1 MTTTSKLTCQ
11 PRYGTPRTPERP
23 TLGHAV
29 AEVARRLG
37 KPLMPWQRYVAD
49 VALEVD
55 PITGRLAYD
64 EVGLTVPRQSGKSTL
79 ILAKAVHRATAT
91 GFFGDR
97 QKIVYTAQ
105 TRNKAREKWEEDYAA
120 DLKASKTFASRIK
133 PHFGNGNEHIRFSNG
148 SRFGI
153 ESTTEKAGHGS
164 TLDEAYIDEAFAQAD
179 NRLEQAFS
187 PAMITRP
194 NTQTWWVST
203 AGWLDGSPYLIDKVA
218 RGRDQVEMGMR
229 EGLAYFEWSAPDDAD
244 PEDRTVW
251 QQCMPALGHTI
262 TEEAVAAELRKMA
275 GNLNDF
281 RRAYLNQWVL
291 KDDPNTETIV
301 DMAVWQQLEDIEQ
314 ARPDPV
320 AFSVVVSPDR
330 KWASIGLAGVRS
342 DGHRHLQI
350 VQAGRGTGWVPA
362 RLAELVDQWKPV
374 GVAIQPASPA
384 GSLLA
389 PIEAAGVKR
398 QIVKLST
405 TDYAQSCAMF
415 ADGVAEESVR
425 HMGQPQVNTSIGAA
439 RRKPSG
445 GSFLYESG
453 DPKIDISPLRAV
465 TLALYALESG
475 LTNKPQRSGKAAFY

>member
-1 MTTTSKLTCQ
+1 MTTTSKLISR
-11 PRYGTPRTPERP
+11 PRYATSRTPDRP

-120 DLKASKTFASRIK
+120 ELKASKTFGPRIK

-164 TLDEAYIDEAFAQAD
+164 TLDEAYIDEAFAQVD

-203 AGWLDGSPYLIDKVA
+203 AGWLDGSPYLLDKVT

-244 PEDRTVW
+244 PDDRDVW
-251 QQCMPALGHTI
+251 RECMPALGYTI
-262 TEEAVAAELRKMA
+262 TEEAIAAELRKME

-281 RRAYLNQWVL
+281 RRAYLNQWVTR
-291 KDDPNTETIV
+291 DQPDVVPVI
-301 DMAVWQQLEDIEQ
+301 DMAGWAEQIGIERV
-314 ARPDPV
+314 RPKPV
-320 AFSVVVSPDR
+320 AFSVTVSNDR
-330 KWASIGLAGVRS
+330 KWSSIGLAGRRA
-342 DGHRHLQI
+342 DGSRHVQI
-350 VQAGRGTGWVPA
+350 VQAGRGTGWVPS
-362 RLAELVDQWKPV
+362 RLAELERDWRPT
-374 GVAIQPASPA
+374 GVIVNASGPA
-384 GSLLA
+384 GSLIA
-389 PIEAAGVKR
+389 PIEAAGVK
-398 QIVKLST
+398 VTKAT
-405 TDYAQSCAMF
+405 TADYAQGCAMLS
-415 ADGVAEESVR
+415 DGVFERTIHHAD
-425 HMGQPQVNTSIGAA
+425 QPQVNASLGAA
-439 RRKPSG
+439 RKKKTAGGAYYFVPTDPST
-445 GSFLYESG
+445 
-453 DPKIDISPLRAV
+453 DIAPLTAIC
-465 TLALYALESG
+465 LALVGLERDS
-475 LTNKPQRSGKAAFY
+475 NAKRSGKVW